1 MTWALLSKDNEHR
14 VGVIPHSME
23 LEVTSTKIVL
33 QSGQTPGVFHLRAL
47 RNDCDS
53 TPASGPC
60 VSTSLWVVV
69 SDFQQAG
76 IAFLGFAL
84 VVGLLLMCVARLRP
98 PPETAAERERRSLL
112 GKAEAAYGAT
122 DVDTAGAESRQ
133 LQSPATRVTLRPPP
147 SAAQRPLW
155 RHNASL

>member
-1 MTWALLSKDNEHR
+1 LSKDNEHR

-47 RNDCDS
+47 SNDCDS

-60 VSTSLWVVV
+60 VFTSLWVVV

-76 IAFLGFAL
+76 IAFLGFAM
-84 VVGLLLMCVARLRP
+84 VVGLLLTGVARLRP

-122 DVDTAGAESRQ
+122 DVDAEGESRQ
-133 LQSPATRVTLRPPP
+133 LQSPASRVPLRVPP